1 MIKPVKWKSHFELLT
16 STELQIIHQASLQ
29 IMERVGL
36 IMPLSQARQEQAGDL
51 GLRVKGEQIYFPPHV
66 VEAALRNAP
75 RHYTLCARN
84 PENDLLIDGQHGY
97 LSLDGSGTDVLDL
110 DTGEVRTS
118 TKADLQ
124 AAVRL
129 ADALP
134 QIAFLW
140 PTVSAQDC
148 PTAVQPL
155 HELEVL
161 LTHSSKHAQAMTAV
175 DPLNAAGSVE
185 MAAAVVGGRD
195 ELRRRPIIS
204 NFQCSVSPLSYDAKG
219 LEAAFVF
226 GEAGI
231 PTGFLNMT
239 IGCATAPATVAGNAA
254 QANAE
259 VLAGITL
266 FQLFYPGV
274 PTFYGSS
281 ATVMELRRGGV
292 TCGGPEDFWLQAAGC
307 QLAHF
312 YGLPASIGTFAT
324 GATSSGWRA
333 GVENAV
339 SGAINLFTCADLMSG
354 AGLLNAAK
362 IFSFEQ
368 LLMDCEIYDMLRAV
382 TQGFPI
388 DGDALALDVIAAVG
402 PQNHF
407 MAEDHTFNHM
417 RDIWQP
423 AIMDRRPWEEW
434 VEAGRPT
441 VRERA
446 KEQAKAIL
454 AAHRPEPLPCAD
466 RLWEIAAEYEQR
478 ARLTA

>member
-1 MIKPVKWKSHFELLT
+1 LIKPVKWKSRFELLT
-16 STELQIIHQASLQ
+16 PAELQTIHQASLQ

-36 IMPLSQARQEQAGDL
+36 IMPLSQARQEQARDL
-51 GLRVKGEQIYFPPHV
+51 GLRVEGERIYFPPQM
-66 VEAALRNAP
+66 VEVALRNAP
-75 RHYTLCARN
+75 RGYTLCARN
-84 PENDLLIDGQHGY
+84 PENDLLLDGQHGY

-110 DTGEVRTS
+110 DSGEVRTS

-134 QIAFLW
+134 QISFLW

-148 PTAVQPL
+148 PTGVQPL

-185 MAAAVVGGRD
+185 MAAEVVGGRA

-281 ATVMELRRGGV
+281 ATMMELRRGGV
-292 TCGGPEDFWLQAAGC
+292 TCGGPEDFLLQAVGC

-324 GATSSGWRA
+324 GAKSSGWHA

-339 SGAINLFTCADLMSG
+339 SGAINQFSGADLMSG

-368 LLMDCEIYDMLRAV
+368 LLMDCEIYDLLRAV
-382 TQGFPI
+382 TQGFTI
-388 DGDALALDVIAAVG
+388 DADALAVEVIEAVG

-423 AIMDRRPWEEW
+423 TIMDRRPWEEW

-441 VRERA
+441 ARQRA
-446 KEQAKAIL
+446 REQAKAIL
-454 AAHRPEPLPCAD
+454 AAHQPEPLSCAGQL
-466 RLWEIAAEYEQR
+466 REIVAEYEQR
-478 ARLTA
+478 ARRSS